1 MSSNDGICSVLH
13 SKGAKDS
20 KLVEVL
26 KQLQYQ
32 PLPVEK
38 QVIILYAAT
47 NGYLD
52 PVPVEQVKQYE
63 LDLYKFLD
71 TRKSSLLQSLAKT
84 KAIDDTIKP
93 ELNAALEE
101 FGKTFAAAKATAV

>member
-1 MSSNDGICSVLH
+1 
-13 SKGAKDS
+13 
-20 KLVEVL
+20 VL

-38 QVIILYAAT
+38 QVIIIYAAT

-52 PVPVEQVKQYE
+52 PVAVEQVKAYE
-63 LDLYKFLD
+63 QELYKFLD
-71 TRKSSLLQSLAKT
+71 TRKASLLQGLVKS

-101 FGKTFAAAKATAV
+101 FGKNFAAPNKAAVA